1 MNPLE
6 SFWLGATLL
15 VTLVAVPLAVARV
28 DKALAVRVALV
39 LPLWLA
45 LSAALAGLGVFSRGQ
60 TPLPLALAVLTP
72 VALGTWAMLRPG
84 PLRNAA
90 LTITPQ
96 WLVSIHVVRVIGA
109 LFLVLA
115 ARGLLP
121 WSFAGP
127 AGWGDITVAV
137 TAPFV
142 AWWVAR
148 KRPFAGPLLSG
159 WTLLGIGDFVLAVT
173 LGALSSSG
181 PQRLFFAG
189 PPADPVA
196 ELPLSLIPTFGVPL
210 IALLHVATL
219 VQLKAAR
226 RRISAELSVAA

>member
-1 MNPLE
+1 MD
-6 SFWLGATLL
+6 G
-15 VTLVAVPLAVARV
+15 R
-28 DKALAVRVALV
+28 
-39 LPLWLA
+39 
-45 LSAALAGLGVFSRGQ
+45 Q

-90 LTITPQ
+90 LAVPQ
-96 WLVSIHVVRVIGA
+96 PWLVSIHVVRLIGA

-115 ARGLLP
+115 ARELLP
-121 WSFAGP
+121 WSFALP

-142 AWWVAR
+142 AWWVIR
-148 KRPFAGPLLSG
+148 KRPLNVPILWG
-159 WTLLGIGDFVLAVT
+159 WTLLGVSDFVLAVT

-189 PPADPVA
+189 PPADRVA

-210 IALLHVATL
+210 IALLHVATI
-219 VQLKAAR
+219 VQLRAER
-226 RRISAELSVAA
+226 HRVSSELSAAE